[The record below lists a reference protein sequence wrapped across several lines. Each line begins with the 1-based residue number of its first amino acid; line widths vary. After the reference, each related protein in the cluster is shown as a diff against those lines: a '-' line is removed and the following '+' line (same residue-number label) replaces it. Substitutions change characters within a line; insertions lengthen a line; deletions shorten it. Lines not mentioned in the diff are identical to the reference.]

1 MRSRAALAPLCS
13 VLLAAL
19 WPGTARATNCSGITS
34 TCINDDTLWPHA
46 GPARFVAVGS
56 TETVA
61 ADQLSF
67 GLVTSYLSR
76 PIVLH
81 PLSPGGGAPLVIF
94 AVDDQV
100 NTTFAWSYGVSDRLE
115 LDLVLPLTLGQSGL
129 GLSPVTG
136 GYGLHDTAT
145 RDMRFG
151 STYALVPRARDVP
164 SQQIAWSLAAR
175 FEVSAPTGDDD
186 QFAGEHVGVLI
197 PGLSSEVRYDRFF
210 GGAEVGA
217 RIRPITDLQGARIGS
232 QIVAALGVGANLLS
246 RNLLSVAAEAWA
258 LPTLAEQETV
268 DFLPQSNR
276 YVITPNG
283 HYITPAEWQVS
294 ARSAPIHGGDLSFQI
309 SGGGGIPL
317 DSETA
322 ITVPRFRFTL
332 GVRWAPHAPN

>member
-1 MRSRAALAPLCS
+1 MATLLSI
-13 VLLAAL
+13 LLAAL
-19 WPGTARATNCSGITS
+19 WPGAARATNCSGVTS

-61 ADQLSF
+61 ANQLSF

-81 PLSPGGGAPLVIF
+81 LATPGGTSPLDIR

-115 LDLVLPLTLGQSGL
+115 LDLAIPLTLGQSGL

-136 GYGLHDTAT
+136 GFGLHDTAT

-151 STYALVPRARDVP
+151 TTYKLVVQARDTLARP
-164 SQQIAWSLAAR
+164 LDWGLAAR

-186 QFAGEHVGVLI
+186 QFSGEHVGVLV
-197 PGLSSEVRYDRFF
+197 PGLSSDVRYDRFF

-217 RIRPITDLQGARIGS
+217 RIRPTTELLGARIGT
-232 QIVAALGVGANLLS
+232 QLVAALGVGADLLP
-246 RNLLSVAAEAWA
+246 RELLSVTVEAWA
-258 LPTLAEQETV
+258 LPTLAEQADV
-268 DFLPQSNR
+268 VLQGNR
-276 YVITPNG
+276 YISTPNG
-283 HYITPAEWQVS
+283 QHITPAEWQLS
-294 ARSAPIHGGDLSFQI
+294 ARSAPIHGGDLAFQL

-317 DSETA
+317 DSGSA

-332 GVRWAPHAPN
+332 GVRWAPLTKH